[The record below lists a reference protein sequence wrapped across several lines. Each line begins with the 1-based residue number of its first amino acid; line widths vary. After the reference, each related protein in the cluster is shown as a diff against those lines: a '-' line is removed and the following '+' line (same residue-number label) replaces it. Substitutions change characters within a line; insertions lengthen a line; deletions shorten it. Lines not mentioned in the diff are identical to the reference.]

1 LSSYISSLSDI
12 EYSTTL
18 DKWFSVGYAG
28 AIFSAVGVGST
39 AFVKIP
45 SNTSDNLNSIAF
57 GNIIVTVGNNGTIV
71 TSGIGTFWSSN
82 NITSQHLNKIIWT
95 GTKFVVVGNNS
106 TILISYDGSN
116 WSIITPNITGSF
128 VNIHYSTLYDLY
140 TLLDS
145 SGILYYSR
153 DLQNW
158 IQRSSNQSN
167 VLTSIDYSSSLDRY
181 ISVGIGATMI
191 YCDPVYNFATATS
204 NTTSGI
210 ITSITITNPGFG
222 YNSNNIPKILIE
234 PEKTKFEEVV
244 SIKAK
249 GDFGIIVG
257 IDTSVGTGST
267 IPKIKFNLKSEN
279 YDNSTLGIGYSS
291 LNTYGVISSGISI
304 GDYFIIYN
312 SNVQCGHA
320 LTGITTSSTPWV
332 VVGTANTFID
342 GVYRAENVESS
353 GVGIVTVT
361 CSFNPGPGLTNS
373 INFVTNTQLITNGFY
388 GNYSW
393 GKIYDYQNRA
403 LGSPKQFTLNTN
415 NGLIGLSTS
424 PEVARTRG
432 LFKSK

>member
-1 LSSYISSLSDI
+1 MILFRALGMDNDKAIAKLVWGTQEDQYDTLTASFSECADIKVYTRDDALEYLSHHLQ
-12 EYSTTL
+12 YSTPQE
-18 DKWFSVGYAG
+18 DKKEYVRQLLETELLPHVKLAG
-28 AIFSAVGVGST
+28 DQSSP
-39 AFVKIP
+39 KI
-45 SNTSDNLNSIAF
+45 LEAR
-57 GNIIVTVGNNGTIV
+57 
-71 TSGIGTFWSSN
+71 
-82 NITSQHLNKIIWT
+82 KA
-95 GTKFVVVGNNS
+95 
-106 TILISYDGSN
+106 ILISAMIRRLMLTNQGK
-116 WSIITPNITGSF
+116 ITLDDRDSYPNKRVVSTGALLTHLFRQLFQKVCKDIRGKF
-128 VNIHYSTLYDLY
+128 VHEINNDSWKKGTPRPIEVLNLNNLY
-140 TLLDS
+140 
-145 SGILYYSR
+145 
-153 DLQNW
+153 
-158 IQRSSNQSN
+158 
-167 VLTSIDYSSSLDRY
+167 
-181 ISVGIGATMI
+181 
-191 YCDPVYNFATATS
+191 
-204 NTTSGI
+204 
-210 ITSITITNPGFG
+210 
-222 YNSNNIPKILIE
+222 KILKVSTIE
-234 PEKTKFEEVV
+234 GKLKQALATGNFTVQ
-244 SIKAK
+244 
-249 GDFGIIVG
+249 G
-257 IDTSVGTGST
+257 VGTGST
-267 IPKIKFNLKSEN
+267 VPKIKFNLKSEN

-403 LGSPKQFTLNTN
+403 LGSPKQFTLNAN

-424 PEVARTRG
+424 PEVTRTRG